1 MPKYDVVKSSKIRV
15 GVFIY
20 NVILSKLIIGAHMNV
35 EFNRH
40 LKWVYIFY
48 LE

>member
-1 MPKYDVVKSSKIRV
+1 MPKYDVVKSGKIRG

-20 NVILSKLIIGAHMNV
+20 NVILSKLIGAHINV

-40 LKWVYIFY
+40 LKWVYIFH